1 MTKAKVLCAALLIA
15 MAASPATRSQSSSP
29 QSPKQVM
36 AYLEGARASYDS
48 LTTFYSYVNQM
59 PTDTFAVDVHGAV
72 SGTAPAQALQFA
84 KSKGM
89 LTFATVSN
97 FDSVGFDPKIT
108 HAILNHAKPRAR
120 AISEMLKLVQHWG
133 YSGINIDL
141 ESIDH
146 TDRKAMTSFVRDVA
160 QKMRAA
166 GLLTV
171 VSVPAELKD
180 NPEDSWTGAFDFAA
194 LGQSADILQV
204 MTYDENGPWGSP
216 GPVAGL
222 NWVEPC
228 IVYSMSVVAP
238 SKLSL
243 GIPVYGYDWNT
254 TAKSGVQIF
263 WKDIPALISKTGATP
278 QWDAT
283 SSSPFFTYHAADGSS
298 HVVWYE
304 DEKSIPLKSSL
315 AVSYKLAGVS
325 VFALGYD
332 DLRFW
337 QAVHAGGF

>member
-1 MTKAKVLCAALLIA
+1 MNRAGIVCVAVLTLTAAALA
-15 MAASPATRSQSSSP
+15 QSTTPDSA
-29 QSPKQVM
+29 KQVM
-36 AYLEGARASYDS
+36 AYLEGAGSSYDS
-48 LTTFYSYVNQM
+48 LTAFYSYMNQM
-59 PTDTFAVDVHGAV
+59 PTDTFAVDVHGTIR
-72 SGTAPAQALQFA
+72 GTAPAQALQFA

-89 LTFATVSN
+89 LTFATISN
-97 FDSVGFDPKIT
+97 FDSVGFDAKIT
-108 HAILNHAKPRAR
+108 HSILNHARPRAR
-120 AISEMLKLVQHWG
+120 AISQMLKLVEHWG

-146 TDRKAMTSFVRDVA
+146 TDRKAMTSFVHDVA

-204 MTYDENGPWGSP
+204 MTYDEHGPWGLP
-216 GPVAGL
+216 GAVAGL
-222 NWVEPC
+222 DWVEPC
-228 IVYSMSVVAP
+228 IAFAVSVVAP
-238 SKLSL
+238 NKLSL
-243 GIPVYGYDWNT
+243 GIPAYGYDWNM
-254 TAKSGVQIF
+254 TAKTGVQVF

-278 QWDAT
+278 QWDAA
-283 SSSPFFTYHAADGSS
+283 SSSPFFTYHASDGSS

-304 DEKSIPLKSSL
+304 DEKSIPLKSTL

>member
-1 MTKAKVLCAALLIA
+1 MSRTKTLGVVLLAAVAL
-15 MAASPATRSQSSSP
+15 PATLVQGAAP
-29 QSPKQVM
+29 DSPKQVM
-36 AYLEGARASYDS
+36 AYLEGAKSSYES
-48 LTTFYSYVNQM
+48 LTTFYSYMNQM
-59 PTDTFAVDVHGAV
+59 PTDTFAVDVQGSI

-89 LTFATVSN
+89 QTFATVSN
-97 FDSVGFDPKIT
+97 FDSVGFDAKIT
-108 HAILNHAKPRAR
+108 HSILNHAKPRAR
-120 AISEMLKLVQHWG
+120 AIDQMLKLAQHWG
-133 YSGINIDL
+133 YSGINIDF

-146 TDRKAMTSFVRDVA
+146 SDRKAMTSFVHDVA
-160 QKMRAA
+160 QKMRVA

-194 LGQSADILQV
+194 LGQTADIVQV

-228 IVYSMSVVAP
+228 IVYSVSVVAP
-238 SKLSL
+238 NKLSL
-243 GIPVYGYDWNT
+243 GIPAYGYDWNMT
-254 TAKSGVQIF
+254 VKTGVQVL
-263 WKDIPALISKTGATP
+263 WKDIPTLISKTGATA

-283 SSSPFFTYHAADGSS
+283 SSSPFFTYHAADGAS

-304 DEKSIPLKSSL
+304 DEKSIPLKSAL

>member
-1 MTKAKVLCAALLIA
+1 LNRAGILCITVLALIA
-15 MAASPATRSQSSSP
+15 AAQAQSTSPDSS
-29 QSPKQVM
+29 KQVM
-36 AYLEGARASYDS
+36 AYLEGAGSSYES
-48 LTTFYSYVNQM
+48 LTAFYSYMNQM
-59 PTDTFAVDVHGAV
+59 PTDTFAVDVHGTI

-89 LTFATVSN
+89 QTFATISN
-97 FDSVGFDPKIT
+97 FDASGFDAKIT
-108 HAILNHAKPRAR
+108 HSILNHARPRAR
-120 AISEMLKLVQHWG
+120 AISEMMKLVQHWG
-133 YSGINIDL
+133 YSGINIDF

-146 TDRKAMTSFVRDVA
+146 TDRKAMTSFVHDVA

-194 LGQSADILQV
+194 LGQNADILQV

-228 IVYSMSVVAP
+228 IVFSVSAVAP
-238 SKLSL
+238 NKLSL
-243 GIPVYGYDWNT
+243 GIPAYGYDWNM
-254 TAKSGVQIF
+254 TAKTGVQVF

-278 QWDAT
+278 QWDSA
-283 SSSPFFTYHAADGSS
+283 SSSPFFTYHATDGSS

-304 DEKSIPLKSSL
+304 DEKSIPLKSAL